1 MKILK
6 ICIIF
11 LLIFLLEKNS
21 KSIEI
26 KNLASIN
33 NETITNIDL
42 LQEIKIREI
51 IENAKI
57 TKSDHAF
64 ILQQMIGDKIKKIE
78 TDYNKIKISNTLLI
92 NQKYNQI
99 QNTKLK
105 EKKVSPSFKKAIII
119 KIENN
124 YKWNQLISLKYKSK
138 LAINVDEVDE
148 IMKSK
153 KIPEDKRDQI
163 IKIEKSKKLNIFSK
177 THFNKIKKKY
187 LVRKH

>member
-1 MKILK
+1 MKIFK
-6 ICIIF
+6 ISFIF

-51 IENAKI
+51 LENAKI

-163 IKIEKSKKLNIFSK
+163 IEIEKSKKLNIFSK

>member
-51 IENAKI
+51 LENAKI
-57 TKSDHAF
+57 TKSDHAL

-78 TDYNKIKISNTLLI
+78 TDYNNIKISNTLLI

-99 QNTKLK
+99 RNTKLK

>member
-51 IENAKI
+51 LENAKI
-57 TKSDHAF
+57 TKSDHAL

-163 IKIEKSKKLNIFSK
+163 IEIEKSKKLNIFSK

>member
-1 MKILK
+1 MKIFK
-6 ICIIF
+6 ISFIF

-163 IKIEKSKKLNIFSK
+163 IEIEKSKKLNIFSK

>member
-51 IENAKI
+51 LENAKI
-57 TKSDHAF
+57 TKSDHAL

-78 TDYNKIKISNTLLI
+78 TDYNNIKISNTLLI
-92 NQKYNQI
+92 DQKYNQI
-99 QNTKLK
+99 RNTKLK

>member
-1 MKILK
+1 MKIFK

-51 IENAKI
+51 LENAKI
-57 TKSDHAF
+57 TKSDHAL

-78 TDYNKIKISNTLLI
+78 TDYNNIKISNTLLI

-99 QNTKLK
+99 RNTKLK

>member
-1 MKILK
+1 MKIFK
-6 ICIIF
+6 ISFIF

-51 IENAKI
+51 LENAKI
-57 TKSDHAF
+57 TKSDHAL

-78 TDYNKIKISNTLLI
+78 TDYNNIKISNTLLI

-99 QNTKLK
+99 RNTKLK

>member
-51 IENAKI
+51 LENAKI
-57 TKSDHAF
+57 TKSDHAL